1 MAITD
6 ETLLIAA
13 DTKRRLRAMSDEQI
27 VVITRAWVDAWDSL
41 GPEFHE
47 ALLEVIGDGKTRV
60 PYAKVAKAKRLKDA
74 LRQARTT
81 LDELAAQTRVTVTN
95 DLASA
100 VLDAADTHLAVARSQ
115 MPPAAAGVAVNF
127 DAVSKTA
134 LDGIVLRSTEQIHA
148 SSLPIPADVER
159 MMKRELV
166 RAIAVGDNPR
176 TTARRILRGAEGE
189 FNGGLTRAATIAR
202 TELLDAHRQGA
213 LTAAQQNKDLLTGW
227 VWSASLDARTCP
239 SCLSNHGSFHPVDE
253 FGPIDHHQGRCARV
267 DKTLSW
273 KELGFDGIEEPEDAT
288 PDARAWFDNLTD
300 DSQDQIMGKAKAQML
315 RDGEIGWDDLTRR
328 VETPGWR
335 DSMTNVP
342 VKDLRPVG
350 Q

>member
-13 DTKRRLRAMSDEQI
+13 DTKRRLRTMSDAQ
-27 VVITRAWVDAWDSL
+27 VVALTRAWVDAWDSL

-60 PYAKVAKAKRLKDA
+60 PYSKVAKSRRLKDA

-100 VLDAADTHLAVARSQ
+100 VLDAADTHLAVSRSQ
-115 MPPAAAGVAVNF
+115 MPPGAAGVGINF
-127 DAVSKTA
+127 DAMSRTA
-134 LDGIVLRSTEQIHA
+134 LDAIVLRSTEQIHA
-148 SSLPIPADVER
+148 LSRPLPAEVER

-176 TTARRILRGAEGE
+176 TTASRILRGAEGQ
-189 FNGGLTRAATIAR
+189 FNGGLARAATIAR
-202 TELLDAHRQGA
+202 TELLDAHRSGA

-227 VWSASLDARTCP
+227 FWSASLDGRTCP
-239 SCLSNHGSFHPVDE
+239 SCLANHGTFHPIDE
-253 FGPIDHHQGRCARV
+253 FGPIDHHQGRCARI
-267 DKTLSW
+267 DKTKSW
-273 KELGFDGIEEPEDAT
+273 RDLGFDIDEPEDAI
-288 PDARAWFDNLTD
+288 PDAEAWFGNLTE
-300 DSQDQIMGKAKAQML
+300 DSQRQIMGPAKLKLLQ
-315 RDGEIGWDDLTRR
+315 DGDIQWADLTKR

-335 DSMTNVP
+335 DSMTNTR
-342 VKDLRPVG
+342 VKDLGPVA
-350 Q
+350 

>member
-13 DTKRRLRAMSDEQI
+13 DTKRRLRTMSDQQI
-27 VVITRAWVDAWDSL
+27 LAITRAWVDAWDSL

-60 PYAKVAKAKRLKDA
+60 PYSKVVKSKRLKDA

-81 LDELAAQTRVTVTN
+81 LDELAAQTQVVVTN

-100 VLDAADTHLAVARSQ
+100 VLDAADTHLAVSRSQ
-115 MPPAAAGVAVNF
+115 LPPNTAGLAINF
-127 DAVSKTA
+127 DAMSKTA
-134 LDGIVLRSTEQIHA
+134 LDAIVLRSTEQIH
-148 SSLPIPADVER
+148 SSSRPIPADVQR

-176 TTARRILRGAEGE
+176 TTAARIVKRAEGQ
-189 FNGGLTRAATIAR
+189 FNGGLARAGVIAR
-202 TELLDAHRQGA
+202 TELLDAHRNGA
-213 LTAAQQNKDLLTGW
+213 LTAAKQNKDLLAGW

-253 FGPIDHHQGRCARV
+253 FGPIDHHQGRCARI
-267 DKTLSW
+267 DKTKSW
-273 KELGFDGIEEPEDAT
+273 ADLGFTGMDEPKDTT
-288 PDARAWFDNLTD
+288 PDAEAWFDNLTE
-300 DSQDQIMGKAKAQML
+300 DSQRQIMGPTKLKML
-315 RDGEIGWDDLTRR
+315 QDGDIQWADLTKR

-335 DSMTNVP
+335 DSMTNTP
-342 VKDLRPVG
+342 VKDLRPVA
-350 Q
+350 

>member
-13 DTKRRLRAMSDEQI
+13 DTKRRLRTMSDEQI
-27 VVITRAWVDAWDSL
+27 VAITRAWVDAWDSL

-60 PYAKVAKAKRLKDA
+60 PYAKVAKSRRLKDA

-81 LDELAAQTRVTVTN
+81 LDQLAAQTEVIVTN

-100 VLDAADTHLAVARSQ
+100 VLDAADTHLAVSRSQ
-115 MPPAAAGVAVNF
+115 LPPGAAGAAINF
-127 DAVSKTA
+127 DAMSKTA
-134 LDGIVLRSTEQIHA
+134 LDAIVLRSTEQIHA
-148 SSLPIPADVER
+148 SSRPIPADVER

-176 TTARRILRGAEGE
+176 TTARRIVRGAEGQ
-189 FNGGLTRAATIAR
+189 FNGGLARAGVIAR
-202 TELLDAHRQGA
+202 TELLDAHREGA

-239 SCLSNHGSFHPVDE
+239 SCLSNHGSFHPVEE
-253 FGPIDHHQGRCARV
+253 FGPIDHHQGRCARI
-267 DKTLSW
+267 DKTKSW
-273 KELGFDGIEEPEDAT
+273 RDLGFDIDEPKDMI
-288 PDARAWFDNLTD
+288 PDAEAWFDNLTE
-300 DSQDQIMGKAKAQML
+300 DSQRQIMGPTKLKML
-315 RDGEIGWDDLTRR
+315 QDGDIQWADLTKR

-335 DSMTNVP
+335 DSMTNTR
-342 VKDLRPVG
+342 VKDLRPVA
-350 Q
+350 

>member
-13 DTKRRLRAMSDEQI
+13 DTKRRLRTMSDEQI
-27 VVITRAWVDAWDSL
+27 VAITRAWVDAWDSL

-60 PYAKVAKAKRLKDA
+60 PYAKVAKSKRLKDA

-81 LDELAAQTRVTVTN
+81 LDELAAKTQVIVTN

-115 MPPAAAGVAVNF
+115 MPPSAAGVAINF
-127 DAVSKTA
+127 DAVSRTA
-134 LDGIVLRSTEQIHA
+134 LDAIVLRSTEQIHA
-148 SSLPIPADVER
+148 SSRPIPADVER

-166 RAIAVGDNPR
+166 RAIAVGDNPL
-176 TTARRILRGAEGE
+176 TTARRILRGAEGQ

-253 FGPIDHHQGRCARV
+253 FGPIDHHQGRCARI
-267 DKTLSW
+267 DKTKSW
-273 KELGFDGIEEPEDAT
+273 RDLGFDIDEPEDT
-288 PDARAWFDNLTD
+288 VPDAEAWFDNLTE
-300 DSQDQIMGKAKAQML
+300 DSQRQIMGPTKLKML
-315 RDGEIGWDDLTRR
+315 QDGDIQWADLTKR
-328 VETPGWR
+328 VETSGWR
-335 DSMTNVP
+335 DSMTNTR
-342 VKDLRPVG
+342 VKDLRPVA
-350 Q
+350 